1 MDIVRQEVPGAVLQI
16 QRAGVTVR
24 MVTGDNLITAKAI
37 AVICNIIKA
46 EQLDDERMCL
56 EGPEFYDRMG
66 GLIVKGGVEYVK
78 NF

>member
-1 MDIVRQEVPGAVLQI
+1 
-16 QRAGVTVR
+16 

-66 GLIVKGGVEYVK
+66 GLIVKGGVE
-78 NF
+78 

>member
-46 EQLDDERMCL
+46 EQLDDERMYL

-66 GLIVKGGVEYVK
+66 GLIVKGGVE
-78 NF
+78 